1 MNQTEVTFWDVEHG
15 NAAHIKTPNGRHIV
29 IDLGIGSYESGREFS
44 PLLHLKNN
52 GIDQLDCV
60 VITHPHLDHIDDI
73 LNFDVLSPKVLLR
86 STHLSKEEILGEVRA
101 QDREKFDKYF
111 EIDSR
116 YNSPISNTVNDL
128 SLSEYWGELKIK
140 TFVSDACAHSNINN
154 HSIIV
159 VIEYVGIK
167 VVFTGDN
174 ETCSYNELLALPE
187 FKDTVKKAD
196 ILLAAHHG
204 RESGYHNDFVSLV
217 NPRVTVVSDG
227 RFGDTSATSRYW
239 FKSRG
244 WDVYK
249 SDGSSSKRYV
259 LTTRQDGEVV
269 ARFGYQN
276 NTTETFLNIKIN

>member
-1 MNQTEVTFWDVEHG
+1 MNEAQVIFWDVQHG
-15 NAAHIKTPNGRHIV
+15 HAAYIQTPNGRHIV
-29 IDLGIGSYESGREFS
+29 IDLGIGSYSSNQEFS

-52 GIDQLDCV
+52 GIDQLDYV

-73 LNFDVLSPKVLLR
+73 LNFDALNPKILLR
-86 STHLSKEEILGEVRA
+86 PKHLSREEILGDVRE

-111 EIDSR
+111 EIDGR
-116 YNSPISNTVNDL
+116 YNASISNTVNDP
-128 SLSEYWGELKIK
+128 SLSEHWGGLKIK
-140 TFVSDACAHSNINN
+140 TFVPTDCSHLNINN

-159 VIEYVGIK
+159 VIEYADTK
-167 VVFTGDN
+167 MVFTGDN

-187 FKDTVKKAD
+187 FQEAVKNAD

-217 NPRVTVVSDG
+217 NPNVTVVSDG
-227 RFGDTSATSRYW
+227 RFGDTSATTRYSA
-239 FKSRG
+239 KSRG
-244 WDVYK
+244 WEVYK

-259 LTTRQDGEVV
+259 LTTRQDGVIV

-276 NTTETFLNIKIN
+276 NTTTPFLNIKIN